1 MQFWASNQAE
11 FVFEVA
17 SELPMILLCEMTG
30 PSSCQGIL
38 GPGGFIFG
46 VDGWHK
52 DQVLCHVRLVTK
64 VDCVGDV
71 DDRFEHAGGTM
82 TDTTSFDVVVA
93 NGLIVD
99 GTGAPGFY
107 GDVGIRDGK
116 VAEVGRLRGR
126 DANRTIDAAGKIVA
140 PGHVTPHTHYDA
152 ALFWDP
158 YCLDAA
164 HNGVTTVANANCGFG
179 FAPVRASDAERTM
192 MMMATTE
199 QIPVEHQRAAMP
211 WDWESFPDWMDHM
224 NALPKGVNVATYLPL
239 NPLLVYVMGI
249 DAAKTR
255 SPNGEEMAE
264 IHRLINEAMDAGAIG
279 ISMSVMGAAGNSHV
293 DFDGTSMP
301 SDAMDHDALIDI
313 GRALVERGE
322 GVIQMLSQI
331 AFFGDRSIAERMGEV
346 AKGSGVRLVHNVFLT
361 SDMEIMAQKLD
372 DDLAWLDEQ
381 RAAGRDIT
389 SSSLCNRGW
398 VEAGV
403 RQLDAAAGQLA
414 GVRRIVA
421 TPSDDDLRDLL
432 GDPEFVD
439 EFSDEYLAADP
450 SNGAAAFEGQTVIGV
465 GDNADL
471 APLVG
476 KTLAEIA
483 EERSITVIAAM
494 CALALES
501 GLELQLKSPPIGATT
516 PDQAV
521 RLMSHPGVVGGGS
534 DGGAH
539 TKSFGMGHYA
549 TDLLIWMVRET
560 GAMTVEEVH
569 FQLSLKTA
577 RQVDIRDRGAVLP
590 GYWADMLI
598 YDLNEL
604 YFDMTSYEIVHDM
617 PQGDWRRQ
625 GRAGGYQYILVNG
638 EVTHENGVSNGE
650 TPGQVVRVT
659 SAAPAS

>member
-1 MQFWASNQAE
+1 
-11 FVFEVA
+11 
-17 SELPMILLCEMTG
+17 MT
-30 PSSCQGIL
+30 
-38 GPGGFIFG
+38 
-46 VDGWHK
+46 
-52 DQVLCHVRLVTK
+52 T
-64 VDCVGDV
+64 
-71 DDRFEHAGGTM
+71 A
-82 TDTTSFDVVVA
+82 FDVLIR
-93 NGLIVD
+93 NGFIVD

-107 GDVGIRDGK
+107 GDVGIRDGRI
-116 VAEVGRLRGR
+116 AEIGRLGGR
-126 DANRTIDAAGKIVA
+126 DADRTIDAAGKIVA

-179 FAPVRASDAERTM
+179 FAPVKPQDADRTM
-192 MMMATTE
+192 MMMSTTE

-211 WDWESFPDWMDHM
+211 WDWESFPDWMDRM

-239 NPLLVYVMGI
+239 NPLLIYVMGI
-249 DAAKTR
+249 DAAKSRT
-255 SPNGEEMAE
+255 PNDAEMAE

-279 ISMSVMGAAGNSHV
+279 ISMSVMGADGNSHV
-293 DFDGTSMP
+293 DYDGTSMP
-301 SDAMDHDALIDI
+301 TDAMDHDALIEI

-346 AKGSGVRLVHNVFLT
+346 AKGTGVRIVHNVFLT
-361 SDMEIMAQKLD
+361 SDHEIMAQKVD
-372 DDLAWLDEQ
+372 EDLAWLDEQ

-398 VEAGV
+398 VEANI
-403 RQLDAAAGQLA
+403 RQLDTAAGQLA

-421 TPSDDDLRDLL
+421 CTDDDELRTLL
-432 GDPEFVD
+432 ADADFIQT
-439 EFSDEYLAADP
+439 FSEEYAASDP
-450 SNGAAAFEGQTVIGV
+450 SNGAAAFEGQTVIGL

-476 KTLAEIA
+476 KTLAEVA
-483 EERSITVIAAM
+483 ADRSVNVIAAM
-494 CALALES
+494 CQLALES
-501 GLELQLKSPPIGATT
+501 DLALQLKSPPIGATT

-521 RLMSHPGVVGGGS
+521 KLMSHPAVVGGGS

-560 GAMTVEEVH
+560 GAMTLEDVH
-569 FQLSLKTA
+569 FQLSHKTA
-577 RQVDIRDRGAVLP
+577 RQIDIRDRGTLLP
-590 GYWADMLI
+590 GYWADVLV
-598 YDLNEL
+598 YDLDAL
-604 YFDMTSYEIVHDM
+604 FFDTTSYELVHDM
-617 PQGDWRRQ
+617 PHGDWRRQ
-625 GRAGGYQYILVNG
+625 GRAGGYDYILVNG
-638 EVTHENGVSNGE
+638 EVTHEGGATTGQ

-659 SAAPAS
+659 SPAPEAVA